1 MKDKIFNMMAKT
13 QQGLEPLL
21 AAELKEIGAHNIE
34 EHNRVVSFEGD
45 LETLYKANLYLRTA
59 LKVLVPIAKFKA
71 NGDHELYE
79 EVRRIDWENYMDVD
93 GTLAVDSSVRSEFFS
108 ENQFVNLKTKDAI
121 VDEFRDKYGKRPS
134 VDTEF
139 PDLRINLHIFQKECT
154 ISLDSSGESLHKR
167 GYRMEA
173 NMAPLNEV
181 TAAAMIILSGW
192 DKKSTFIDPMCG
204 SGTLLIEAGLM
215 ARNIPPGMFK
225 EQFGFMKWK
234 NYDADLWHKIKDEA
248 KANIKECEAK
258 IIGGDAVFRVIE
270 KARNNI
276 TRAGLDEDII
286 ITNKR
291 FEEHK
296 PSGEGGTVIINP
308 PYGERLELEDIAA
321 FYKLMGD
328 TLKQNFTGYDVWII
342 SSNKEAMKKI
352 GLAASKRL
360 TIWNGP
366 LECKYH
372 KFEMYRGTKDP
383 RKMEQ
388 NLN

>member
-1 MKDKIFNMMAKT
+1 MVAKT

-21 AAELKEIGAHNIE
+21 AAELRDIGAHNIE
-34 EHNRVVSFEGD
+34 EHNRAVSFEGD
-45 LETLYKANLYLRTA
+45 KETMYKANLYLRTA
-59 LKVLVPIAKFKA
+59 LKILVPIAKFKA
-71 NGDHELYE
+71 KGDQELYE
-79 EVRRIDWENYMDVD
+79 EVRRIDWEQYMDVD
-93 GTLAVDSSVRSEFFS
+93 GTLAVDSVVRSDFFS

-121 VDEFRDKYGKRPS
+121 VDEFRDKYGRRPS
-134 VDTEF
+134 VDTEN
-139 PDLRINLHIFQKECT
+139 PDLRINLHIFQNECT
-154 ISLDSSGESLHKR
+154 ISIDSSGESLHKR
-167 GYRMEA
+167 GYRTEA

-181 TAAAMIILSGW
+181 TAAAMILLSGW

-215 ARNIPPGMFK
+215 ARNIPPGIFK
-225 EQFGFMKWK
+225 DHFGFQKWK
-234 NYDADLWHKIKDEA
+234 NYNAALWEKIREEA
-248 KANIKECEAK
+248 KANIKESEAK

-276 TRAGLDEDII
+276 TRAGLDGDII

-296 PSGEGGTVIINP
+296 PSDEGGTVIINP
-308 PYGERLELEDIAA
+308 PYGERLEMEDING
-321 FYKLMGD
+321 FYKLIGD
-328 TLKQNFTGYDVWII
+328 TLKKNFTGYDVWII

-360 TIWNGP
+360 IVWNGP
-366 LECKYH
+366 LECKFH

-388 NLN
+388 PTNE